1 MSEPSQSVSS
11 GAVPLGSEDAPT
23 GTATTGSPAGTAGGS
38 AGRAMISLEGI
49 TKTYPGTEA
58 PAVQTLDLDVEA
70 GHIVMFIGPS
80 GCGKTTTLKM
90 MNRLIEP
97 SSGRIVLDGEDVTS
111 VNANELRRKIGYV
124 IQQVG
129 LFPHFTIGD
138 NIAVVPK
145 ILGWEKSRIS
155 ARVDELL
162 HLVGLEPKDYRDRYP
177 RQLSGGQQQRVGVAR
192 GLAADPQ
199 VMLMDEP
206 FGAIDPITRER
217 IQDEFLE
224 LQRQIA
230 KTICFVTHDLT
241 EAVKLGDKIAVFGPG
256 GTLQQY
262 ASPDDILTHPANDF
276 VAEFVGSGAAVRRL
290 SLLDLSRLELGTI
303 GLYGQGERNGSPTYH
318 ADAAG
323 RPERWASL
331 PGTEQLPQLVTV
343 PASGTVY
350 DAVDVMLDA
359 GSPLVAVVD
368 DQQKATGVLWWKD
381 LVGGLHTK
389 RPGR

>member
-1 MSEPSQSVSS
+1 MSDS
-11 GAVPLGSEDAPT
+11 GKP
-23 GTATTGSPAGTAGGS
+23 
-38 AGRAMISLEGI
+38 MIALEGI
-49 TKTYPGTEA
+49 SKTYPKSTT
-58 PAVQTLDLDVEA
+58 PAVQELDLEVPE
-70 GHIVMFIGPS
+70 GTISMFIGPS

-97 SSGRIVLDGEDVTS
+97 TTGRILLDGDDVTD
-111 VNANELRRKIGYV
+111 VNADELRRHIGYV

-145 ILGWEKSRIS
+145 ILGWDRNRIT

-192 GLAADPQ
+192 GLAADPS

-224 LQRQIA
+224 LQQQLA

-241 EAVKLGDKIAVFGPG
+241 EAVKLGDRIAVFGPG

-262 ASPDDILTHPANDF
+262 DTPDMILTHPANEF
-276 VAEFVGSGAAVRRL
+276 VAEFVGAGAAVRRL
-290 SLLDLSRLELGTI
+290 SLLELSRLELQPVDLDGTAA
-303 GLYGQGERNGSPTYH
+303 RNGSPTYE
-318 ADAAG
+318 ADAQG
-323 RPERWASL
+323 RPVRWAYL
-331 PGTEQLPQLVTV
+331 PGTADLPKLVTV
-343 PASGTVY
+343 PRTGTIY
-350 DAVDVMLDA
+350 DAVDVMLDSQTELVGVVDEQQRLQGALWWRDLVEGLKTKA
-359 GSPLVAVVD
+359 GS
-368 DQQKATGVLWWKD
+368 
-381 LVGGLHTK
+381 
-389 RPGR
+389 